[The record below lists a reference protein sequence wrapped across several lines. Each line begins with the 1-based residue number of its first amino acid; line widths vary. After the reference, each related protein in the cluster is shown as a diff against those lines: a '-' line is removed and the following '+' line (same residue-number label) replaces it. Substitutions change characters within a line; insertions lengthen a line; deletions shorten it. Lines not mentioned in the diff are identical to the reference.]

1 MHVNPTWAG
10 RMPSLPPRE
19 KRESHPPTT
28 HSANQST
35 DLGQVTPE
43 DDHPPATRGA
53 DQPSD
58 LGQVTP
64 EHYREDGTH
73 GSGGGCQAP
82 STY

>member
-1 MHVNPTWAG
+1 
-10 RMPSLPPRE
+10 MPSLPPRD

-64 EHYREDGTH
+64 EHDREDGTH